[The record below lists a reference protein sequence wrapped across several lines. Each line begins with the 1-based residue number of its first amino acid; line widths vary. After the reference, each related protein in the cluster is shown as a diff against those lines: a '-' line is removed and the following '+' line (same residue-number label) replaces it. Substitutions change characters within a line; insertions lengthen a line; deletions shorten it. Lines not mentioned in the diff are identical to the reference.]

1 VAGDPGHPQGL
12 ARSAARRLTN
22 LRRRG
27 QLSEEQLLALRA
39 ALLPGEQAE
48 SAFRDWRGLVDF
60 DSTDTPTYRLL
71 PLIYR
76 NLEAQLGTDPVVGR
90 MRGIYRRT
98 WVLNAIQLEEGE
110 RALAAL
116 SDREIPTMVLKGAAM
131 VARWTG
137 DSGVRMMAD
146 FDLLVPRDRALEALA
161 KLLEDGWEPVVGRA
175 GSLTEADLDD
185 EHAILLRSDR
195 RGELDLHWR
204 GLMHAGGDA
213 SDRGLWGR
221 AEPVRLGEVRT
232 HVPSPE
238 DHVHHACSHATTWSA
253 GGRVDWIADSALIVN
268 AVGPRFDWGRVVDLA
283 RLDRSTVAVRA
294 LTEALGEVFDE
305 TVGRVGSPR
314 RLRFPRPE
322 LTERIE
328 LSLRGRLPHE
338 LSRSG
343 ALILDLLEHRRR
355 HEDLV
360 RRPLITAVP
369 SYARKRWRVEGLFGA
384 VVQATYAA
392 LGRPRWLR
400 RSVVRRVRSH
410 GFERS
415 DLVGLESGGLDLRIE
430 AAVRD
435 SLLEGWSFAEPD
447 GRWTD
452 GAEAA
457 LALRNGAHHGDLAID
472 VVGIPLL
479 HPRHPGLE
487 VEIWA
492 NDRYVETWSYR
503 LDEAAPASRRLVL
516 SRESL
521 EPDVLELAFVFREPC
536 RPMELGLSND
546 PRRLGLFVSELRF
559 SYA

>member
-1 VAGDPGHPQGL
+1 
-12 ARSAARRLTN
+12 
-22 LRRRG
+22 
-27 QLSEEQLLALRA
+27 
-39 ALLPGEQAE
+39 
-48 SAFRDWRGLVDF
+48 
-60 DSTDTPTYRLL
+60 
-71 PLIYR
+71 
-76 NLEAQLGTDPVVGR
+76 

-110 RALAAL
+110 RAIAAL
-116 SDREIPTMVLKGAAM
+116 SDSEIPTMVLKGAAM

-146 FDLLVPRDRALEALA
+146 FDVLVPRERALEALS

-175 GSLTEADLDD
+175 GSLTEADLDE

-221 AEPVRLGEVRT
+221 AEPVRLGET
-232 HVPSPE
+232 ATQVPSPE

-253 GGRVDWIADSALIVN
+253 GGRVDWIADSALIVG
-268 AVGPRFDWGRVVDLA
+268 AVGASFDWGRVYELA

-294 LTEALGEVFDE
+294 LTAALSEVFGE
-305 TVGRVGSPR
+305 TVRGAEPARGLRV
-314 RLRFPRPE
+314 PRPE

-338 LSRSG
+338 LSRPE
-343 ALILDLLEHRRR
+343 ALLLDLLEHRRR
-355 HEDLV
+355 REDLV
-360 RRPLITAVP
+360 RRPLLAALP
-369 SYARKRWRVEGLFGA
+369 SYARKKWRVEGLFGA
-384 VVQATYAA
+384 AAQASYAG

-400 RSVVRRVRSH
+400 RSLVRRVRSH
-410 GFERS
+410 GFERK
-415 DLVGLESGGLDLRIE
+415 DLVGLESGGLDLRID

-457 LALRNGAHHGDLAID
+457 LALRNGAHQGDLAIE
-472 VVGIPLL
+472 VIGVPLL

-487 VEIWA
+487 VEIWL

-503 LDEAAPASRRLVL
+503 LDEEAPASRRLVL

-521 EPDVLELAFVFREPC
+521 ERDDVLELGFVFREPC
-536 RPMELGLSND
+536 RPMELGLSED

-559 SYA
+559 SHA